1 MLEKIHQLTNYVN
14 KKLHS
19 FPHLSQPT
27 YDYVWFNKLP
37 IKFSGIVR
45 VLVNFLV
52 MLTNVTVITL
62 IGIVIFLSL
71 SRVLAW

>member
-1 MLEKIHQLTNYVN
+1 MLEKIHQLTRYVN

-19 FPHLSQPT
+19 LPHLPQPS

-37 IKFSGIVR
+37 IKFMGIVR
-45 VLVNFLV
+45 VLINFLV

-62 IGIVIFLSL
+62 IAIVIFLSL
-71 SRVLAW
+71 SRVLA